1 MVDQLTREFRAVLQQ
16 DARKKDVAE
25 KDKKKRDD
33 ALYALTAKTLGIS
46 EKRLDIANK
55 ERDEAV
61 VARQALDNLGRELE
75 NQGVKL
81 DSNTKAAQRYRKLEQ
96 QTKNKERAAERRAM
110 PLGKALYEA
119 RKDNVR
125 ALGRSFNKYLGEGSF
140 VGRRL
145 LGIGK
150 NLATKVT
157 GGIDTLFGILKKGA
171 FVASIAL
178 LIAFFNSQLWRDLKV
193 KLIPM
198 LEKGLEFIG
207 EALKKFG
214 QSLKRIFVSFFG
226 DGKDKKGSFGEGID
240 QIMKEVFGE
249 DYKKAEWYKSLI
261 RTKGFFITLGTFLG
275 YIGDGF
281 MDIFNFITGNLVDE
295 NNQPVGRLKF
305 LKDNIGEMATVLGL
319 LAAFFA
325 PSALFAGVYLLGT
338 WTIFKPIQTAFNS
351 LFRALG
357 LLGTQADELAGAVI
371 ARAGG
376 GVRRSVK
383 GARYR
388 AASGKIYEALGD
400 GKFRQVLASGG
411 YGPELKGTAAKAL
424 ERSIQSGSVLS
435 QAQMSGAQNAN
446 RMRIIDKYPRI
457 AKLFTSGPGKAL
469 LRALP
474 FLGTVLTIGA
484 GANIL
489 LSDAPRDQKVKEL
502 GGLLF
507 GTLGASGLLVVG
519 AAGGGFIGGGPL
531 GAVIGGIVGGGLGY
545 FAGDMVGRSLAD
557 FLLGGS
563 GDAEA
568 GMGGR
573 KTDVDRMAGPSYGS
587 TSAGKAAVA
596 PIVAEQ
602 KKADRIKSILGS
614 KEGQAP
620 KIASLLKVGAGA
632 EAYDEFSL
640 RVLKQTLGLG
650 KSTGLRGGDAA
661 FEAIIAR
668 RSEQGINDFMG
679 DMNVNTVS
687 TGNHKIINHQTTARF
702 LNDQDPII
710 ALTGNAYGL

>member
-1 MVDQLTREFRAVLQQ
+1 MVEQLTREFRAVLQQ
-16 DARKKDVAE
+16 DARRRAKDKDLIE

-178 LIAFFNSQLWRDLKV
+178 LIAFFNSQLWTDLKV

-357 LLGTQADELAGAVI
+357 LLGTQADELAGSVV

-435 QAQMSGAQNAN
+435 QAQMSGGQTAN
-446 RMRIIDKYPRI
+446 RARLIDKYPRI

-469 LRALP
+469 LRAIP

-507 GTLGASGLLVVG
+507 GTLGASGLMVVG
-519 AAGGGFIGGGPL
+519 AAGGTFLGGPL
-531 GAVIGGIVGGGLGY
+531 GTIIGGIVGGGLGY
-545 FAGDMVGRSLAD
+545 FAGDLVGRALAAY
-557 FLLGGS
+557 LLGGS
-563 GDAEA
+563 GSSEA
-568 GMGGR
+568 GMGGP

-587 TSAGKAAVA
+587 TSAGQAAVA
-596 PIVAEQ
+596 PISQ
-602 KKADRIKSILGS
+602 KERVSKILSRNQSDMNKFLQLRSMGAD
-614 KEGQAP
+614 
-620 KIASLLKVGAGA
+620 AS
-632 EAYDEFSL
+632 AYDEFSL
-640 RVLKQTLGLG
+640 KFLRTQLEK
-650 KSTGLRGGDAA
+650 LRGGDVL
-661 FEAIIAR
+661 FEAISER
-668 RSEQGINDFMG
+668 RTEQAIDDFMG
-679 DMNVNTVS
+679 SMNVNTVN
-687 TGNHKIINHQTTARF
+687 TGNHKIVNHQNTARF

>member
-125 ALGRSFNKYLGEGSF
+125 ALGRSLNKYLGEGSF

-178 LIAFFNSQLWRDLKV
+178 LIAFFNSQLWTDLKV

-325 PSALFAGVYLLGT
+325 PSALFLIGGKLLYQLGK

-357 LLGTQADELAGAVI
+357 LLGTQADELAGSVV

-411 YGPELKGTAAKAL
+411 YGPELKGAAARTL

-457 AKLFTSGPGKAL
+457 AKLFASGPGKAL
-469 LRALP
+469 LRAIP

-484 GANIL
+484 GASIL
-489 LSDAPRDQKVKEL
+489 LDDKTSFKEKKVEL
-502 GGLLF
+502 GALLA

-519 AAGGGFIGGGPL
+519 AAGGGLLGGPL
-531 GAVIGGIVGGGLGY
+531 GAVLGCNWWW
-545 FAGDMVGRSLAD
+545 FR
-557 FLLGGS
+557 LLCW
-563 GDAEA
+563 
-568 GMGGR
+568 R
-573 KTDVDRMAGPSYGS
+573 YGW
-587 TSAGKAAVA
+587 
-596 PIVAEQ
+596 
-602 KKADRIKSILGS
+602 
-614 KEGQAP
+614 
-620 KIASLLKVGAGA
+620 
-632 EAYDEFSL
+632 
-640 RVLKQTLGLG
+640 
-650 KSTGLRGGDAA
+650 
-661 FEAIIAR
+661 
-668 RSEQGINDFMG
+668 
-679 DMNVNTVS
+679 
-687 TGNHKIINHQTTARF
+687 
-702 LNDQDPII
+702 
-710 ALTGNAYGL
+710 

>member
-1 MVDQLTREFRAVLQQ
+1 
-16 DARKKDVAE
+16 
-25 KDKKKRDD
+25 
-33 ALYALTAKTLGIS
+33 
-46 EKRLDIANK
+46 
-55 ERDEAV
+55 
-61 VARQALDNLGRELE
+61 
-75 NQGVKL
+75 
-81 DSNTKAAQRYRKLEQ
+81 
-96 QTKNKERAAERRAM
+96 M

-178 LIAFFNSQLWRDLKV
+178 LIAFFNSQLWTDLKV

-249 DYKKAEWYKSLI
+249 DYKKAEWYKSLL
-261 RTKGFFITLGTFLG
+261 RTKGFFMTLGTFLG

-281 MDIFNFITGNLVDE
+281 IDLFNFITGNLVDE

-305 LKDNIGEMATVLGL
+305 LYDNIGEMTTAL
-319 LAAFFA
+319 LALGAFFA
-325 PSALFAGVYLLGT
+325 PSALFAGVYLLGP

-357 LLGTQADELAGAVI
+357 LLGTQADELAGSVV

-383 GARYR
+383 GARYTSS
-388 AASGKIYEALGD
+388 SGQTYRALG
-400 GKFRQVLASGG
+400 GVRFVNVATGV
-411 YGPELKGTAAKAL
+411 YLKGTGAKAL
-424 ERSIQSGSVLS
+424 ERGIQSGSILS
-435 QAQMSGAQNAN
+435 QAQISGAQTTN
-446 RMRIIDKYPRI
+446 RARLIDKYPRI

-469 LRALP
+469 LRAIP

-484 GANIL
+484 GANFLFCRLSEISVRIL
-489 LSDAPRDQKVKEL
+489 
-502 GGLLF
+502 
-507 GTLGASGLLVVG
+507 
-519 AAGGGFIGGGPL
+519 
-531 GAVIGGIVGGGLGY
+531 
-545 FAGDMVGRSLAD
+545 M
-557 FLLGGS
+557 
-563 GDAEA
+563 
-568 GMGGR
+568 
-573 KTDVDRMAGPSYGS
+573 
-587 TSAGKAAVA
+587 
-596 PIVAEQ
+596 
-602 KKADRIKSILGS
+602 
-614 KEGQAP
+614 
-620 KIASLLKVGAGA
+620 KIT
-632 EAYDEFSL
+632 F
-640 RVLKQTLGLG
+640 
-650 KSTGLRGGDAA
+650 
-661 FEAIIAR
+661 
-668 RSEQGINDFMG
+668 
-679 DMNVNTVS
+679 
-687 TGNHKIINHQTTARF
+687 
-702 LNDQDPII
+702 
-710 ALTGNAYGL
+710 